1 MSSTEVMGVTFH
13 ASTVVFHRIWAVTPG
28 QVSLLLLE
36 LRTVWSTPGQ
46 VSSVPEESGASQ
58 SPLHLGFSAIG

>member
-13 ASTVVFHRIWAVTPG
+13 ASIVAGHRIPG

-36 LRTVWSTPGQ
+36 LRTVWSTLGQ

-58 SPLHLGFSAIG
+58 GPLHLGFNAIG